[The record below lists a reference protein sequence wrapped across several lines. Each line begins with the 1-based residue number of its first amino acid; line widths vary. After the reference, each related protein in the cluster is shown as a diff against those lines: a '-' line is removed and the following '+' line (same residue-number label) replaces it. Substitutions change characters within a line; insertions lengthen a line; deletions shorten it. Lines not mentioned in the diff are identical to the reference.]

1 MSHAILIFMVSIVLY
16 TPVRAGELVESPPW
30 DLIQEDIWAVDQDIP
45 TLDQFSETDGINI

>member
-16 TPVRAGELVESPPW
+16 TPVRAAELVESPPW

-45 TLDQFSETDGINI
+45 TLDQFSEADGINI